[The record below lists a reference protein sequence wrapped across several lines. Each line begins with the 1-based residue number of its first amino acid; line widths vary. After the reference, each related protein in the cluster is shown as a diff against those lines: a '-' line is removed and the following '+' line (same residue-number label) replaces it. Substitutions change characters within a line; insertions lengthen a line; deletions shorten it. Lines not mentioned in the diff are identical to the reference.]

1 VRSKP
6 GTVCVCVRTGTRTV
20 LGPKIIYRYE
30 QSFFNRVDVRK
41 DCSRDD
47 RRCEKVLLA
56 DSAAA
61 GCSGDLSVEGGE

>member
-6 GTVCVCVRTGTRTV
+6 GTVCLRTGTHTA

-30 QSFFNRVDVRK
+30 QRFFNRVDVRK
-41 DCSRDD
+41 DYSRDD

-61 GCSGDLSVEGGE
+61 GCTGGLSGEGDE